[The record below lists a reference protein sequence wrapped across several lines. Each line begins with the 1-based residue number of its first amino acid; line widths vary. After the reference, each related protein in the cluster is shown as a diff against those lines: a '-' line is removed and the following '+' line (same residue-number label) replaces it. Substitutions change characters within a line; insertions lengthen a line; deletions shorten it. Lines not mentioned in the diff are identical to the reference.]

1 MTAPDALIHDPYPLP
16 AELWERI
23 AARPR
28 RLLMLDYDGT
38 LASFAVDRM
47 AARPAPGTLARVA
60 AIAAA
65 GDTRVAIVSGRPVD
79 ELDVLL
85 GELPHVDRVYEH
97 GWDERLAGGDL
108 VRHPVPAEVA
118 RSLEVALSAARAC
131 AWAQRIEH
139 KRASIVLHT
148 RGLDPE
154 LAAAYEAEATR
165 LWSAAIGGEALVLDA
180 VAGGVELRAIARS
193 KGVAVAE
200 LIARAP
206 AGTLPVYVGDDRTD
220 ESAFDRVRPVGVTVC
235 VCSERRSRAEFRV
248 GSPVDVAAFLQRWP
262 GPAVGGV
269 TGNGVAS

>member
-1 MTAPDALIHDPYPLP
+1 MTAPDALIHDPHPLP

-23 AARPR
+23 AAHPR

-47 AARPAPGTLARVA
+47 AARPGPGTLARVA

-65 GDTRVAIVSGRPVD
+65 GDTRVAIVSGRPVE

-85 GELPHVDRVYEH
+85 GELPLVDRVYEH
-97 GWDERLAGGDL
+97 GWDERFAGAEL

-118 RSLEVALSAARAC
+118 ESLEAALSAARAC
-131 AWAQRIEH
+131 VWAQRVEH

-148 RGLDPE
+148 RGLDPAT
-154 LAAAYEAEATR
+154 AAAYEAEATR
-165 LWSAAIGGEALVLDA
+165 LWSAAIGGRALVLDA
-180 VAGGVELRAIARS
+180 VHGGVELRATARN
-193 KGVAVAE
+193 KGSAVAE
-200 LIARAP
+200 LMARAP

-235 VCSERRSRAEFRV
+235 VCSARPSRAEFRV
-248 GSPVDVAAFLQRWP
+248 GSPAAVAAFLRRWP
-262 GPAVGGV
+262 GPAVRGAS
-269 TGNGVAS
+269 GNGVAS